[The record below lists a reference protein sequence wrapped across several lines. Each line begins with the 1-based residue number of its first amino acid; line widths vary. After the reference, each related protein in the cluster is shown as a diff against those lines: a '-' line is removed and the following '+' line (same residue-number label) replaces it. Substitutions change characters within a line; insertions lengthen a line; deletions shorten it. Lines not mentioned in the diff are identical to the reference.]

1 MRYVFGTIGIIA
13 ALCFVSYAAVTSY
26 HTAAAMTTQFPE
38 LAGWA
43 AAGMVCWEALGAL
56 FVQQCWRNGSKWMA
70 VGGAVLVL
78 AASVYLLRIDL
89 RFHVAGQSDMTAAR
103 EVNSEN
109 REMARSEHA
118 KAVARRDELRALKTP
133 SASDRAEIARQERRI
148 GELEPRIWT
157 ADTVTAGGMPEAG
170 WASRML
176 SGISKDKQ
184 VWTDLLMVV
193 GLLFWALARMLAL
206 PVAVASMQMAAPSA
220 KRREEDEAVENH
232 AKLMLRLKEEQAA
245 AKVDPLPKLS
255 LAPQKATEARGEAF
269 SKPAITQPL
278 ELKQP
283 PAAIL
288 DDLLPTPEPTTP
300 DPADVA
306 AMKAALDKL
315 DTAKKNPSLVAPELI
330 LGLDYSPTPPKGGNK
345 APGPQLVVDNEAE
358 DISRFFDVPTKEE
371 AKGSRAKKKDVLKAK
386 VIEGP
391 VTDWLGD
398 CCSMSPDPR
407 VIGKSADA
415 WDSYRM
421 WCDLSGYEPVGRK
434 KLSRI
439 ISAKL
444 KVTSKG
450 VRGPRNGNGAAWPGL
465 LITMPQ
471 AKPLR
476 ARA

>member
-109 REMARSEHA
+109 RELARSEHA
-118 KAVARRDELRALKTP
+118 KAVARRDDLRALKTP
-133 SASDRAEIARQERRI
+133 SSTDRAEIARQERRI

-220 KRREEDEAVENH
+220 RRKEEDEQVEAH
-232 AKLMLRLKEEQAA
+232 AKLMLRLKEEQA
-245 AKVDPLPKLS
+245 KTVVDPLPKLTLAPEKPREASGQAKAS
-255 LAPQKATEARGEAF
+255 LAPSR
-269 SKPAITQPL
+269 PL
-278 ELKQP
+278 SLVEP
-283 PAAIL
+283 L
-288 DDLLPTPEPTTP
+288 DDLLGHQEVRPATKEEVEALKQALAKFDPLKPLKLPE
-300 DPADVA
+300 D
-306 AMKAALDKL
+306 
-315 DTAKKNPSLVAPELI
+315 
-330 LGLDYSPTPPKGGNK
+330 PTPPGGGTRI
-345 APGPQLVVDNEAE
+345 PGPQLVVDNEA
-358 DISRFFDVPTKEE
+358 DAFDVSQFFDAAPPTKAE
-371 AKGSRAKKKDVLKAK
+371 AKGSRAKKKPAAKAGTGDVETWAGLHMKPT
-386 VIEGP
+386 V
-391 VTDWLGD
+391 
-398 CCSMSPDPR
+398 DPGE
-407 VIGKSADA
+407 V
-415 WDSYRM
+415 
-421 WCDLSGYEPVGRK
+421 
-434 KLSRI
+434 
-439 ISAKL
+439 
-444 KVTSKG
+444 VTSKDAYACYETWCRARGHQPVHHKALTRKLNAILGRGQGKG
-450 VRGPRNGNGAAWPGL
+450 VRAPRNGNGTVFQGFYLVDADLFLAE
-465 LITMPQ
+465 
-471 AKPLR
+471 KKR